1 MKVSVQIIDTHGFI
15 QFKAGKSV
23 KLVKQWLAR
32 LKEGTEIRWTGKNS
46 VFVSQ
51 QYIK

>member
-1 MKVSVQIIDTHGFI
+1 MKISVQIIDTQGFI
-15 QFKAGKSV
+15 HFKHGKSK
-23 KLVKQWLAR
+23 KLIQQWLAR
-32 LKEGTEIRWTGKNS
+32 LKDGTEIRWTSNDS

>member
-1 MKVSVQIIDTHGFI
+1 MKISVQIIDTKGFI
-15 QFKAGKSV
+15 HFERGKS
-23 KLVKQWLAR
+23 KSLIKQWLAR